1 MKKKIIICVLIVA
14 VTAVA
19 LIYSFAG
26 KSGNEE
32 NAAETAQT
40 EEMQMTEEAAEPTE
54 NTENAEIAVEMP
66 TEEEAKAENSQ
77 SGTIIYI
84 YSDSDSDR
92 TGLEAMEKIKAEY
105 EDRAAVNVMNIN
117 DEFVQM
123 TGFALPDETPKL
135 IVITD
140 GGAFSQVP
148 NCADEQTIR
157 AEIGKII
164 G

>member
-1 MKKKIIICVLIVA
+1 MKKKIIICVLLVA

-32 NAAETAQT
+32 NAAETAQI

-54 NTENAEIAVEMP
+54 NTENAEIVEEMP
-66 TEEEAKAENSQ
+66 AEEAKAENGQ
-77 SGTIIYI
+77 AGTIMYI
-84 YSDSDSDR
+84 YSDSDSDKS
-92 TGLEAMEKIKAEY
+92 GLEAMEKIKAEY
-105 EDRAAVNVMNIN
+105 EGRAAVNVMNIN